1 MWLRVECRI
10 AWVKC
15 QLLLQMKTR
24 NKSIDL
30 EGNAIPAGYCHTNV
44 LYAGG
49 VNNYLNSNHMKYL
62 AQLCDR
68 FSAFRQKGNTKT
80 SISTRKP
87 ALGLHCRR
95 SIVVRTLVSN
105 GKLSLSCAR
114 LPAGRVTTCGTSV
127 RYRSAN
133 MANSAIHPPGVGKW
147 VVIHVIR
154 YMDYGVKA

>member
-1 MWLRVECRI
+1 MWLRVEYRI

-87 ALGLHCRR
+87 ALGLHWRR

-114 LPAGRVTTCGTSV
+114 LPAGWVATLWLSRPLSV
-127 RYRSAN
+127 SQHGQL
-133 MANSAIHPPGVGKW
+133 SHPSPRG
-147 VVIHVIR
+147 R
-154 YMDYGVKA
+154 